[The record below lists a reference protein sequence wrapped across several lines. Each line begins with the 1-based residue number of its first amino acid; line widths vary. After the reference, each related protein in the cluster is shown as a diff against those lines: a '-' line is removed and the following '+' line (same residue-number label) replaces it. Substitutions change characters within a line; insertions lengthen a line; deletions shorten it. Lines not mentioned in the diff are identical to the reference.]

1 MNKSCN
7 KFIRYSNL
15 NEISKFSNFD
25 NFFLLSNIKS
35 IRVWSKIDLSKEK
48 SKSIYLHKSLLSIFL
63 IYLVT
68 NKYPKISSTKNTHI
82 LNIEVNLSSSDLFYF
97 LEKFLFTNN
106 LKQQNLL
113 RHIKI
118 NDKFISFFIT
128 DLNIFNELDSFI
140 SFFEWI
146 NPICID
152 INCVH
157 GEDYRNFIFISNLI
171 RSSYFI

>member
-35 IRVWSKIDLSKEK
+35 IRVWSEIDLSKEK

-113 RHIKI
+113 RRIKI

>member
-118 NDKFISFFIT
+118 NDKF
-128 DLNIFNELDSFI
+128 
-140 SFFEWI
+140 
-146 NPICID
+146 
-152 INCVH
+152 
-157 GEDYRNFIFISNLI
+157 
-171 RSSYFI
+171 